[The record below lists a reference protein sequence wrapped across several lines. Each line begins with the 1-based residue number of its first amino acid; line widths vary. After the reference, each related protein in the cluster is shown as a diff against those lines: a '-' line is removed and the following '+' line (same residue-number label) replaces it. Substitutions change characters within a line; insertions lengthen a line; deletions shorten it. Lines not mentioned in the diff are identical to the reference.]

1 MLTLGVPGECRV
13 RTRLLA
19 TESAGSWGLCP
30 PGRLDLCFL
39 GASSHLPVCHLDP
52 FFLEAAVKVFGPF
65 LIGLFVFSLLS
76 IKSSLMFSSVQLLSR
91 VRLFATPWTAA
102 RQEHRVRHD

>member
-76 IKSSLMFSSVQLLSR
+76 IKSSLYVLNNNAYQMSFANIFSLSVARLLI
-91 VRLFATPWTAA
+91 L
-102 RQEHRVRHD
+102 

>member
-1 MLTLGVPGECRV
+1 MKLNEELGRSRDEVTSHQKVSGRLSGWAPLALAGTLTLGVPGECRV

-52 FFLEAAVKVFGPF
+52 FFREAAVKVFGPF
-65 LIGLFVFSLLS
+65 LIGLFVF
-76 IKSSLMFSSVQLLSR
+76 
-91 VRLFATPWTAA
+91 
-102 RQEHRVRHD
+102 